1 MQRGWPPVRP
11 DISVGRAGNLTAI
24 AGSRVLT
31 HSPHQS
37 AQPGRAPGLQTGKWR
52 MSGSGTAQKN
62 IPADEILV
70 MLCADL
76 RLPHRGCAS
85 DYCRVAVDVINH
97 HFPGIRARLCPP
109 LERLAWCL
117 VPSIL
122 ASMLPRRFAPA
133 YKSANLVGVASS
145 DHLPPQ
151 RPGCGIVGQQ
161 LGAGQELHGDKKA
174 RIKGLRQLK

>member
-122 ASMLPRRFAPA
+122 TSMLPRRFAPA

-161 LGAGQELHGDKKA
+161 LGAGQELHG
-174 RIKGLRQLK
+174 G